1 MSRVS
6 FAKKTGRMRHP
17 QHGMSHDHRFIACD
31 LARPASELACI
42 GALMSSVAW
51 IQESMVVDGTLYIR
65 NDHNVPFL
73 LQERALYH
81 VLDIARG
88 VLAEGLAVIPGEREK
103 PAPTVE
109 INEDVYCA
117 RPNAYVQCVDDH
129 RRPEK
134 YAVPA
139 GCYEPTMMVV
149 ERQGRLQGHMLVS
162 ERHDDSRR
170 SLAVHLIDL
179 LTPEAGVQLADR
191 QVFEEMYLARR
202 VDGIEDLGAAC
213 LRIGGGMI
221 AAMKDRVRKLQYE
234 GRPTAFL
241 DEDDDARDVLLGLMA
256 DGATLT
262 RSRIEED
269 EYDFFGREPTVGYAL
284 DDGSEAPHHV
294 VQRLREAGLVIP
306 SDGRWGESPTL
317 VAVEGL
323 TREQLR
329 PREKTV
335 SFDMFQ
341 NACRF
346 RRHPD
351 DGEHECVSARHHGYN
366 SYCEAE
372 ACPLLDRVHENEFG
386 DAFGGRRPIRDD
398 PAFNRHDLDERP
410 DSVMV
415 ARHPN
420 TRRSYAWRY
429 AGESRI
435 HGIINQVLGAHFTC
449 GIPMLVEAMH
459 DAAVD
464 QAVAE
469 GWVVVNERSPL
480 GSVTQVTEK
489 LLDEVRRH
497 QAGSQEGRQEPV
509 ET

>member
-1 MSRVS
+1 MSRIA
-6 FAKKTGRMRHP
+6 FTKTTGRMPHP
-17 QHGMSHDHRFIACD
+17 QYGMSHSHEFIACD
-31 LARPASELACI
+31 LARPAAELAAI
-42 GALMSSVAW
+42 GALMSSIAW
-51 IQESMVVDGTLYIR
+51 VDETMVHDGKLYVR
-65 NDHNVPFL
+65 SDYGVPFL
-73 LQERALYH
+73 LQERALH
-81 VLDIARG
+81 RVLDIARA
-88 VLAEGLAVIPGEREK
+88 VLAEGLAVIPGERAK
-103 PAPTVE
+103 PAPVAE
-109 INEDVYCA
+109 INDDVYCS
-117 RPNAYVQCVDDH
+117 RPNAYVQQADDH
-129 RRPEK
+129 RRSEK
-134 YAVPA
+134 YAVPE
-139 GCYEPTMMVV
+139 GCYEPTMMIV

-162 ERHDDSRR
+162 DRYDRSRS
-170 SLAVHLIDL
+170 SLAVHLIDM
-179 LTPEAGVQLADR
+179 LTPEAGIESADR
-191 QVFEEMYLARR
+191 QVLEEMYLARR

-213 LRIGGGMI
+213 LRVGGGMI
-221 AAMKDRVRKLQYE
+221 AAMKDRVRRLQYE

-241 DEDDDARDVLLGLMA
+241 DEDDDARDVLLGLMS

-262 RSRIEED
+262 RIRIEED
-269 EYDFFGREPTVGYAL
+269 EYDFSDTEPTVGYHL
-284 DDGSEAPHHV
+284 EDGSEAPYHV

-306 SDGRWGESPTL
+306 SDGRWGDSATF
-317 VAVEGL
+317 VAIEGL

-351 DGEHECVSARHHGYN
+351 DGEHECASRDHHGYN
-366 SYCEAE
+366 SYCEAQ

-386 DAFGGRRPIRDD
+386 DAFGGRRPIDDD
-398 PAFNRHDLDERP
+398 PAFNYHELDERP

-429 AGESRI
+429 AGESKM
-435 HGIINQVLGAHFTC
+435 HGIINQVLGAHFTY

-469 GWVVVNERSPL
+469 GWLAINERNAL
-480 GSVTQVTEK
+480 GSVARVTDR
-489 LLDEVRRH
+489 LLGEVERQRAAH
-497 QAGSQEGRQEPV
+497 AQAVP
-509 ET
+509 TDA